1 VDSHKM
7 VSNIEE
13 NIIYDLTPFAYSL
26 GLLMDVSTQSR
37 VKTNSDFLALDG
49 FENLHS
55 WNVVEIINVQGLAS
69 LRAFPDPADQ

>member
-1 VDSHKM
+1 M
-7 VSNIEE
+7 VSNIED
-13 NIIYDLTPFAYSL
+13 NIIYDLTPFTYFL
-26 GLLMDVSTQSR
+26 GLLVDSTQSR

-69 LRAFPDPADQ
+69 LRAFPDSVDQ